1 METDNLNYTSIFN
14 HFIENSIFTKKQTSI
29 IYNKIL
35 HEKRAGNISAGAYYR
50 QLGQCRNK
58 VKRTVYTLLLLRLLN
73 VVDVET
79 FAILN
84 QLNDQLN
91 VILNKPS
98 DEIDNSTLSN
108 VISLMDNVIRK
119 LVLIYEKFNK
129 CLCLIT

>member
-1 METDNLNYTSIFN
+1 MKNDNLNYTSIFN

-79 FAILN
+79 FGILN

-119 LVLIYEKFNK
+119 LVLI
-129 CLCLIT
+129 

>member
-1 METDNLNYTSIFN
+1 MENINLNYTSIFN
-14 HFIENSIFTKKQTSI
+14 HFVENSIFTKKQISI
-29 IYNKIL
+29 IYNKVQ
-35 HEKRAGNISAGAYYR
+35 HEKRAGNMSAGAYYR

-58 VKRTVYTLLLLRLLN
+58 VERTVYTLLLLRLLN
-73 VVDVET
+73 LVDMET

-98 DEIDNSTLSN
+98 DKIDNSTLSN

-119 LVLIYEKFNK
+119 LVLI
-129 CLCLIT
+129 

>member
-1 METDNLNYTSIFN
+1 MENDNLNYTSIFN

-98 DEIDNSTLSN
+98 HEIDNSTLSN

-119 LVLIYEKFNK
+119 LVLI
-129 CLCLIT
+129 

>member
-1 METDNLNYTSIFN
+1 MENDNLNYTSIFN

-98 DEIDNSTLSN
+98 NEIDNSTLSN

-119 LVLIYEKFNK
+119 LVLI
-129 CLCLIT
+129 